1 MRRRDHHLRGIA
13 LSCAVILLSYSVS
26 LFTPEVIAGS
36 MTRMLANAAIGV
48 SMGVEPNP
56 YNTLASQLSDK
67 AQELDERETRILALE
82 DELRATRSLE
92 TYLAT
97 GSLVLSLLLFALVG
111 LNFYRDARRARAETP
126 RPFAVDLRAR

>member
-1 MRRRDHHLRGIA
+1 MRGIA

-36 MTRMLANAAIGV
+36 VSRMLANAAVGV

-56 YNTLASQLSDK
+56 YNTLALQLSDK
-67 AQELDERETRILALE
+67 EKELVVREERILALE
-82 DELRATRSLE
+82 AELGDARSLE

-97 GSLVLSLLLFALVG
+97 GSLALSVLLFALVG
-111 LNFYRDARRARAETP
+111 LNFYRDARRTATAAQTY
-126 RPFAVDLRAR
+126 AVDLRTR